1 MHFHERE
8 LPQYDVAVGSCAM
21 QPFIQLINLDLI
33 QAYFNTNSYSYN
45 KFEPI
50 IANLRRVV
58 GSGIAF
64 SEGNEWKKKRK
75 VISNVF
81 HFEFL
86 HSLIPEMRKTLDE
99 YFEEFDEKKEK
110 KVVLLDMFQYLLATF
125 MIKFFFGTELKG
137 RTLDGVTIP
146 KFITQLM
153 FDVNEQGFEPV
164 ALALGPKF
172 LELGLRAKDRDITR
186 RVKLFRDY
194 ALKTIDD
201 RVKELKEKGF
211 KEGDKK
217 TGDLI

>member
-1 MHFHERE
+1 MHFIKE

-21 QPFIQLINLDLI
+21 QPFMQLINLDLI

-86 HSLIPEMRKTLDE
+86 HSLIPKMIKTLDE
-99 YFEEFDEKKEK
+99 YFEEFDEN
-110 KVVLLDMFQYLLATF
+110 
-125 MIKFFFGTELKG
+125 G
-137 RTLDGVTIP
+137 
-146 KFITQLM
+146 
-153 FDVNEQGFEPV
+153 
-164 ALALGPKF
+164 
-172 LELGLRAKDRDITR
+172 
-186 RVKLFRDY
+186 
-194 ALKTIDD
+194 
-201 RVKELKEKGF
+201 EKGGVAGYVSGF
-211 KEGDKK
+211 AGDVY
-217 TGDLI
+217 D

>member
-1 MHFHERE
+1 
-8 LPQYDVAVGSCAM
+8 M

-86 HSLIPEMRKTLDE
+86 HSLIPKMIKTLDE
-99 YFEEFDEKKEK
+99 YFEEFDERTEK
-110 KVVLLDMFQYLLATF
+110 KVVLLDMFQDLLATF

-137 RTLDGVTIP
+137 QTLDGVAIP
-146 KFITQLM
+146 LFITKLM

-172 LELGLRAKDRDITR
+172 LKLGLRVKDRDINR

>member
-1 MHFHERE
+1 
-8 LPQYDVAVGSCAM
+8 
-21 QPFIQLINLDLI
+21 
-33 QAYFNTNSYSYN
+33 
-45 KFEPI
+45 
-50 IANLRRVV
+50 
-58 GSGIAF
+58 
-64 SEGNEWKKKRK
+64 
-75 VISNVF
+75 
-81 HFEFL
+81 
-86 HSLIPEMRKTLDE
+86 
-99 YFEEFDEKKEK
+99 
-110 KVVLLDMFQYLLATF
+110 
-125 MIKFFFGTELKG
+125 
-137 RTLDGVTIP
+137 
-146 KFITQLM
+146 M

>member
-1 MHFHERE
+1 
-8 LPQYDVAVGSCAM
+8 M

-86 HSLIPEMRKTLDE
+86 HSLIPKMIKTLDE
-99 YFEEFDEKKEK
+99 YFEEFDERTEK
-110 KVVLLDMFQYLLATF
+110 KVVLLDMFQDLLATF

-137 RTLDGVTIP
+137 QTLDGVAIP
-146 KFITQLM
+146 LFITKLM

-172 LELGLRAKDRDITR
+172 LELGLRAKDRDINR